1 MSAISRTLHQIEV
14 KLKSSIIYF
23 RWGNL
28 SGNIISKVLDHDTQV
43 LSIFKK
49 ATKIRNDLFKL
60 GYSKTKHILSHLN
73 SADWNALYVLEKYAN
88 FLF

>member
-1 MSAISRTLHQIEV
+1 MKSNWNHQSYIFDEET
-14 KLKSSIIYF
+14 
-23 RWGNL
+23 L

-49 ATKIRNDLFKL
+49 TTKIRNDLFKL
-60 GYSKTKHILSHLN
+60 GYSKKQTHFESDLN

-88 FLF
+88 FSF